1 MAFQQEKKLS
11 TTPDHPRWP
20 SVFFVLI
27 LMTLITFGATIP
39 FYFESQSLW
48 YKFGIDKTLLR
59 TGKII
64 GITTAIFLLLQL
76 LLAVRLPFL
85 VATLGV
91 KKLLFLH
98 KITGILLFLFGFT
111 HATLILLPEGLG
123 NLPIGKKYWP
133 EMVGMSLLFVFFLQV
148 FFGLFRQYLGLS
160 YRRWRIWHKLI
171 GYFSLALLWF
181 HVPFVSESFQQTVP
195 LTTFLVINVILVS
208 VIGFIKLRP

>member
-1 MAFQQEKKLS
+1 
-11 TTPDHPRWP
+11 
-20 SVFFVLI
+20 
-27 LMTLITFGATIP
+27 MTLITFGATIP
-39 FYFESQSLW
+39 FYYESQSLW

-64 GITTAIFLLLQL
+64 GNTTAIFLLLQL
-76 LLAVRLPFL
+76 VPTVRLPFL

-98 KITGILLFLFGFT
+98 KITGVLLFLFGLT

-148 FFGLFRQYLGLS
+148 FFGLFRQHLGLS
-160 YRRWRIWHKLI
+160 YRRWRIPHKLI

-181 HVPFVSESFQQTVP
+181 HVPFVSESFQHTVP
-195 LTTFLVINVILVS
+195 LTAFIVITVILVS